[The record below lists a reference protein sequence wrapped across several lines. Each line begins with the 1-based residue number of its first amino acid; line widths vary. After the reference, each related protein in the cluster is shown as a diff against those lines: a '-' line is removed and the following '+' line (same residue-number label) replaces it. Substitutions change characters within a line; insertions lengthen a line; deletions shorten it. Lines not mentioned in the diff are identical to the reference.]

1 MSPSEH
7 IGMPV
12 DEIDTPVLLVDL
24 DDLEF
29 NIDKLATHFGQAGK
43 HLRPHTKSHKTP
55 AIAHLQLQAGAIGV
69 TCAKLGE
76 AEVMADAGIDDILI
90 ANQVVGRHKVPRLM
104 DLARRCDIMVAVDH
118 PDNLAA
124 IGRAHV

>member
-12 DEIDTPVLLVDL
+12 DEIDTPVLLVDI

-90 ANQVVGRHKVPRLM
+90 ANQVVGRTDSPRIIRPSKAANNGVAANRNTA
-104 DLARRCDIMVAVDH
+104 LATVV
-118 PDNLAA
+118 
-124 IGRAHV
+124 V